1 MSKILCIFPQDQ
13 TTSFLE
19 PIYDELCQR
28 YDATGLMGDPAEDDD
43 YLEKLAELAQEA
55 ETIVFLGHGSSGVL
69 YGINFNMLICKE
81 NGNIDLLR
89 HKHLILF
96 ACHSLDFIKRH
107 GLISALGFGEIPT
120 SDYDIA
126 NGKLHGLSIKDLNS
140 SDVEYIKTAIVRIWK
155 NSLAEA
161 NITDRNCF
169 HQAFSFQTIK
179 EIVKC
184 LTTCESR
191 NFRLIADVLYYL
203 KTDMVFID

>member
-28 YDATGLMGDPAEDDD
+28 YNTVGLRGDPTEDDD
-43 YLEKLAELAQEA
+43 YLERLAELAQEA
-55 ETIVFLGHGSSGVL
+55 ETIVFLGHGSSRAL
-69 YGINFNMLICKE
+69 YGINFNMLICEE

-89 HKHLILF
+89 HKQLILF
-96 ACHSLDFIKRH
+96 SCHSLDFIKRQ
-107 GLISALGFGEIPT
+107 GLTSALGFGEIPT
-120 SDYDIA
+120 SDYDVA
-126 NGKLHGLSIKDLNS
+126 NGKLHGLSIKDLNE
-140 SDVEYIKTAIVRIWK
+140 SDVEYIKAAIVRIWK
-155 NSLAEA
+155 NSLAEV
-161 NITDRNCF
+161 NITDCNHF
-169 HQAFSFQTIK
+169 YQEFSFQTIK
-179 EIVKC
+179 EIVRC